1 MWLYADERVQG
12 GSHLTWCWCWSW
24 WWHWAM
30 IICLVHLISRL
41 LASKYTL
48 AHHRKMLLNAIS
60 TNGRA
65 AKTNFLKCTNISR
78 TSFSTRE
85 QGSTMCN
92 SQIYNSDVEVQRF
105 PNHKM
110 QLPVRTYIEKARDGF
125 CAGAGYKQVSWR
137 HWPLN
142 PAASCGPGEKRLK
155 AKILEFTRD
164 GKQLVCLRSPFKVQH
179 NILAH
184 RVVISLIS
192 FRICNSLWQLTF
204 YHYLR
209 LSIVLAK
216 QLGHSC
222 CSS

>member
-1 MWLYADERVQG
+1 
-12 GSHLTWCWCWSW
+12 
-24 WWHWAM
+24 M

-60 TNGRA
+60 TNGKA

-78 TSFSTRE
+78 TTFSTRE

-105 PNHKM
+105 PNHKT

-125 CAGAGYKQVSWR
+125 CAAVREINKSDGDTGHSTLGQLR
-137 HWPLN
+137 
-142 PAASCGPGEKRLK
+142 PGWKKGWKPKFWNSQEMESSLCAWGRRLK
-155 AKILEFTRD
+155 
-164 GKQLVCLRSPFKVQH
+164 C
-179 NILAH
+179 NIIYTAH
-184 RVVISLIS
+184 RMVISLIS
-192 FRICNSLWQLTF
+192 FKIGSLWQSPF

-216 QLGHSC
+216 QLGHS
-222 CSS
+222 SS

>member
-1 MWLYADERVQG
+1 
-12 GSHLTWCWCWSW
+12 
-24 WWHWAM
+24 M

-60 TNGRA
+60 TNGKA

-92 SQIYNSDVEVQRF
+92 SQIYNSGVEVQRF

-125 CAGAGYKQVSWR
+125 CAAVRDINKSDGDTGHSTPR
-137 HWPLN
+137 
-142 PAASCGPGEKRLK
+142 PAAARVKKGWKPKFWNSQEMESSLCAWGRRLK
-155 AKILEFTRD
+155 
-164 GKQLVCLRSPFKVQH
+164 C
-179 NILAH
+179 NIIYTAH

-192 FRICNSLWQLTF
+192 FRIGNSLWQSTF

>member
-1 MWLYADERVQG
+1 
-12 GSHLTWCWCWSW
+12 
-24 WWHWAM
+24 M

-60 TNGRA
+60 TNGKA

-92 SQIYNSDVEVQRF
+92 SQIYNSGVEVQRF

-125 CAGAGYKQVSWR
+125 CAGAGYKQVRWR
-137 HWPLN
+137 HCPLDPR
-142 PAASCGPGEKRLK
+142 PAAARVKKGWKPKFWNSQEMESSLCAWGRRLK
-155 AKILEFTRD
+155 
-164 GKQLVCLRSPFKVQH
+164 C
-179 NILAH
+179 NIIYTAH

-192 FRICNSLWQLTF
+192 FRIGNSLWQSTF